1 MLPYLRWLDFRKFLT
16 PYLTGMAPD
25 VRWLGV
31 RNNAG
36 SVEHYYHFLLG
47 YLLPLC
53 AYAGQRDNESSILL
67 ARACGP
73 LNHLVCEVGIPGLL
87 LCEPQSHSRLSRKA
101 SDLGFRN
108 IEILG
113 LDCGP
118 RLRKYDVGRVA
129 SVTAQ
134 AAQYIQQ
141 RLGHQIESLCEELE
155 SNWKPS
161 PRLMV
166 IKREDPDPYYLSEL
180 AEIKGGGTTRRSI
193 ANLADLIAAL
203 SARFEQTKVVSLE
216 RLGLAEQISLF
227 RTADIVVA
235 QHGAALSNL
244 IWMRPK
250 TQVFEFLRDPAE
262 HFYFKDL
269 SPIFG
274 IRHHILIQEDE
285 KGPVDVE
292 VLMDAIESNLT

>member
-1 MLPYLRWLDFRKFLT
+1 MFVGSMSATNLAASSTIIISYSVIYCLF
-16 PYLTGMAPD
+16 
-25 VRWLGV
+25 VRMRGKETL
-31 RNNAG
+31 
-36 SVEHYYHFLLG
+36 S
-47 YLLPLC
+47 
-53 AYAGQRDNESSILL
+53 SSILL

-73 LNHLVCEVGIPGLL
+73 LNHLVNEIGIPGLL

-101 SDLGFRN
+101 KDFGFQN

-113 LDCGP
+113 LDDW
-118 RLRKYDVGRVA
+118 RRYDADHIA

-134 AAQYIQQ
+134 ATQYIQQ

-155 SNWKPS
+155 SDWKPS

-166 IKREDPDPYYLSEL
+166 ITREDPDPYYLSEL

-193 ANLADLIAAL
+193 ANMAELIAAL
-203 SARFEQTKVVSLE
+203 NARFEQTKVVSLE
-216 RLGLAEQISLF
+216 RRGLAEQIALF
-227 RTADIVVA
+227 RTADVVVA

-250 TQVFEFLRDPAE
+250 TNVFEFVPNPAE
-262 HFYFKDL
+262 HCHFQNL

-274 IRHHILIQEDE
+274 IRHHILIQEDG

-292 VLMDAIESNLT
+292 VLMDALEANLT

>member
-1 MLPYLRWLDFRKFLT
+1 MSIKWGPITMPKICI
-16 PYLTGMAPD
+16 PKPHD
-25 VRWLGV
+25 VRLLNL

-47 YLLPLC
+47 YLVPLC
-53 AYAGQRDNESSILL
+53 AYAGKRDNESSILL

-73 LNHLVCEVGIPGLL
+73 LNHLVSEIGIPGLL

-101 SDLGFRN
+101 NDFGFQN

-113 LDCGP
+113 LDGW
-118 RLRKYDVGRVA
+118 RKYDAERIA

-134 AAQYIQQ
+134 ATQYIQQ

-166 IKREDPDPYYLSEL
+166 IRREDPDPYYLSEL
-180 AEIKGGGTTRRSI
+180 AEIKGAGTTRRSI
-193 ANLADLIAAL
+193 ANMPELIAAL
-203 SARFEQTKVVSLE
+203 KTRFEQTKVVSLE
-216 RLGLAEQISLF
+216 RRGLAEQISLF
-227 RTADIVVA
+227 RMADVVVA
-235 QHGAALSNL
+235 QHGAALSNV

-250 TQVFEFLRDPAE
+250 TNVFEFVQNAAK
-262 HFYFKDL
+262 HFHFQNL

-274 IRHHILIQEDE
+274 IRHHILIQEDK

-292 VLMDAIESNLT
+292 VLMDAIEANLT